1 MKTLLQDVRYGLRVF
16 RRQPTFT
23 AVAVLTLALGIGVN
37 AAMFSVVN
45 AVLLRPLPFPDAGRL
60 VLVHEGV
67 PTLGFSK
74 ISFSAPDLLFYEQG
88 QKSFEGMASY
98 QNKSFELSGAG
109 DPTRI
114 TAARVSANLFSV
126 LGVQPMLGRVFASD
140 EDRPGVAVAM
150 LSYGLWQSKYAGSR
164 DVIGK
169 TVTLDRVPYTV
180 VGVMPSD
187 FQFPLAGPSSN
198 NEPAELWVPMAFT
211 KSELEHWGDMFNN
224 DVVARL
230 KPGVTLDQ
238 ARAEADAMAQ
248 RIFQVY
254 PPALLK
260 VFNNAK
266 LIALVDPMQSE
277 VSGSVRPLLLVLQA
291 AVGLVLLIACTNVAL
306 LLLSRASGRGR
317 EIAIRAAMG
326 AGRFRLVAQLLTE
339 SFLLA
344 GLGGAL
350 GLGLAVWFKGF
361 LLKQVPVSITLPRNV
376 AIDGGVL
383 IFTLSITVLAA
394 VLFGL
399 APALHATRSGMR
411 EGIQEGGRSGTP
423 GKSRNRVQG
432 AFVVVEFGLALLL
445 LVGAGLL
452 LRSFQKLL
460 AANPG
465 FQPEKV
471 LAMTVPLPAQAYPHA
486 NDVRNYYQ
494 RALSDLSQIPGIVS
508 VGAANDLP
516 LNGNELDAVEIEGEN
531 KTTPAVRQTWVLGNY
546 LGTMGVPLI
555 RGRLFTPE
563 DRQGTQLVTLVSQ
576 SMAKALWP
584 NQDAIGKRILRGGA
598 DAPWRTVVGIVGD
611 VPDAAISAA
620 PLPHCYSPYLQEG
633 DEAVA
638 DSIGGSLRTLR
649 VAARSRVNPDGLA
662 ATIIDHLHQLDPA
675 VAISDVVTMQ
685 AEVNHSMAPQRFNAI
700 LVGIYAGLA
709 LVLALIGIYGVL
721 AYMVMQ
727 QMHEMGIRMA
737 LGAQRR
743 DILRMVIA
751 HGMRLVLA
759 GSAAGLLGAWG
770 VTRLMQSLLYGIA
783 PWDPVTF
790 VAVTGLLSGAALL
803 ACYVPALRAA
813 RIDPMAALRYE

>member
-1 MKTLLQDVRYGLRVF
+1 MKLLLQDVRYGLRVF

-23 AVAVLTLALGIGVN
+23 AIAVLTLALGIGVN

-98 QNKSFELSGAG
+98 QNKSFELSGTG

-114 TAARVSANLFSV
+114 TAARVSASLFSV
-126 LGVQPMLGRVFASD
+126 LGVQPMLGRVFSVD

-211 KSELEHWGDMFNN
+211 KTELEHWGDMFNN

-230 KPGVTLDQ
+230 KSGVTLDQ

-361 LLKQVPVSITLPRNV
+361 LLKQVPASITLPRNV
-376 AIDGGVL
+376 DIDSGVL

-471 LAMTVPLPAQAYPHA
+471 LAMTIPLPAQAYPHA

-494 RALSDLSQIPGIVS
+494 HALSDLSQIPGIVS

-531 KTTPAVRQTWVLGNY
+531 KTTPAVRQTWVLGDY
-546 LGTMGVPLI
+546 LATMGVPLI

-563 DRQGTQLVTLVSQ
+563 DRQGTQPVTLVSE

-638 DSIGGSLRTLR
+638 ESIGGSLRTLR
-649 VAARSRVNPDGLA
+649 LAVRSRVNPDGLV
-662 ATIIDHLHQLDPA
+662 ATIVDHLHQLDPA

-751 HGMRLVLA
+751 HGMRLVIA

-790 VAVTGLLSGAALL
+790 AAVTGLLSGAALL